1 MNLSRDEQLALL
13 SLKQPDS
20 LKLTARLAI
29 LKWFHA
35 IATQI
40 EDRFGD
46 KAADKKLFLP
56 GVQVSKLSVHSV
68 LFSDSSC
75 TRTLQMSDGN

>member
-40 EDRFGD
+40 EERFGD

-56 GVQVSKLSVHSV
+56 GVQVSTIW
-68 LFSDSSC
+68 SSLPD
-75 TRTLQMSDGN
+75 TLRHINAYLTS